1 MNMIKTIYKTY
12 RISVMA
18 LALRMRVSH
27 EAFRSEAQAAVV
39 SWSLKV
45 ILRMRWVIT
54 QNLGEIRKNERISL
68 DLIFEQSGKVNLS
81 RLETDPEFKGQKQS
95 CNKDKTLV
103 GIVVLYEK
111 FDGQKKRRE
120 L

>member
-1 MNMIKTIYKTY
+1 MIKTIYKTY

-27 EAFRSEAQAAVV
+27 EAFRSEAQAVVV

-54 QNLGEIRKNERISL
+54 
-68 DLIFEQSGKVNLS
+68 
-81 RLETDPEFKGQKQS
+81 
-95 CNKDKTLV
+95 
-103 GIVVLYEK
+103 
-111 FDGQKKRRE
+111 
-120 L
+120 